1 MIITLRYTHS
11 LVIPGRVN
19 AAFMFMP
26 PNHKLQ
32 KAGKKI
38 QAHGANTPPRVAVLV
53 NNEQVEPAVVV
64 GRLEKRHLVLFKH
77 AGETLVRN
85 VSHAVDSKFRGSLL
99 EENRLDLDVL
109 NATLNRRGD
118 TYFSILAK

>member
-1 MIITLRYTHS
+1 MS
-11 LVIPGRVN
+11 
-19 AAFMFMP
+19 

-53 NNEQVEPAVVV
+53 DNEQVEPAVVV
-64 GRLEKRHLVLFKH
+64 GRLEKRRLGLFKH

-85 VSHAVDSKFRGSLL
+85 VSHAVDSKLRGSLL

-109 NATLNRRGD
+109 NATWNRRGD

>member
-19 AAFMFMP
+19 AALVLMP

-38 QAHGANTPPRVAVLV
+38 QAHRANTPPRVAVLV
-53 NNEQVEPAVVV
+53 DNEQVEPAVVV

-118 TYFSILAK
+118 AYFSILAK

>member
-1 MIITLRYTHS
+1 
-11 LVIPGRVN
+11 
-19 AAFMFMP
+19 MFMP

-53 NNEQVEPAVVV
+53 DNEQVEPAVVV